1 MSITREQIRTLAQFH
16 DDDCSAVSFYFQPS
30 TPRNRAHKE
39 DSILIKDLVREALR
53 KFDEVNSEAKKE
65 ARKEAKSALKNG
77 MTKGPLPEPCDS
89 KPGDNKLKKESV
101 RADLDRV
108 LHLAG
113 ELRSNGTH
121 AKAVFACALQGIWL
135 EYDLP
140 PAIPA
145 TQLFVGRNF
154 HLKPIAHLL
163 GAYPRV
169 GVVLVDRHRA
179 RIFDLRLGE
188 LTERE
193 GLFQPL
199 SRKGRSD
206 GFAGYDGGRAQR
218 RVEDETRHHFKN
230 VAELLKESLEKGVFE
245 KWILGCQDV
254 HLSQLEPQLH
264 PYVSQA
270 LLGHFTADVGH
281 STPDEI
287 RTQAQQII
295 DQWQSD
301 RRGELVGQVL
311 SQSRSH
317 GRGTTGLRRVLRSLE
332 LGEVQTLLIAD
343 KFDVHAVECSACGH
357 MDAHIVAFCPICGHA
372 TQEIVDVG
380 EAVLPW
386 VIRRDIEMFYVH
398 DDPEFDKVGNIA
410 ALLRFRSENVQ
421 PISGPVAENLGRAG
435 AAYPGRLRKFAS
447 R

>member
-16 DDDCSAVSFYFQPS
+16 DDDCCAVSFYFQPS

-39 DSILIKDLVREALR
+39 ESILIKDLVREALR
-53 KFDEVNSEAKKE
+53 KLETTNSEYKKE
-65 ARKEAKSALKNG
+65 ARS
-77 MTKGPLPEPCDS
+77 TTIKGPIQDPCEGRPGENKVKKDS
-89 KPGDNKLKKESV
+89 A
-101 RADLDRV
+101 RIDLDRV
-108 LHLAG
+108 LRLAG

-121 AKAVFACALQGIWL
+121 AKAVFACAHQGIWL

-140 PAIPA
+140 PTLPT
-145 TQLFVGRNF
+145 TQLFVDRHF

-169 GVVLVDRHRA
+169 GVVLIDRHRA
-179 RIFDLRLGE
+179 RIFDLRLRE

-193 GLFQPL
+193 CLFQPL
-199 SRKGRSD
+199 SRKGRGD
-206 GFAGYDGGRAQR
+206 GYAGYDGGHAER
-218 RVEDETRHHFKN
+218 RVEDEVRQHFKN

-254 HLSQLEPQLH
+254 HRSQFDPQLH

-270 LLGHFTADVGH
+270 LIGHFQSDLGHVTREEV
-281 STPDEI
+281 
-287 RTQAQQII
+287 RAQVQHII
-295 DQWQSD
+295 DEWQSD
-301 RRGELVGQVL
+301 RRKELVSDVL
-311 SQSRSH
+311 SQARSH
-317 GRGTTGLRRVLRSLE
+317 DRGVTGLRRVLRSLE
-332 LGEVQTLLIAD
+332 LGEVQTLLISD
-343 KFDVHAVECSACGH
+343 KFDAHAVECSGCGH
-357 MDAHIVAFCPICGHA
+357 IDAHIVAFCPICGHV

-386 VIRRDIEMFYVH
+386 VIRRDVEMFYVS

-410 ALLRFRSENVQ
+410 ALLRFRSDRVQ
-421 PISGPVAENLGRAG
+421 PISATVSEQLERAG
-435 AAYPGRLRKFAS
+435 SAYPGRLRRYAS